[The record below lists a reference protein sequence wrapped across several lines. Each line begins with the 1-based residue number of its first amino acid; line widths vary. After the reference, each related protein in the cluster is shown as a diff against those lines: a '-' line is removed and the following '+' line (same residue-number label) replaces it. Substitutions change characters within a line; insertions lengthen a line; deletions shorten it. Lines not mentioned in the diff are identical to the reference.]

1 MTARAEA
8 PGMAGPAGAAPAEI
22 VGATPAGTAAPPPWL
37 HIVGIGEDGLAGLA
51 PATRA
56 VVEAA
61 EVIVG
66 GDRHHDLA
74 GAVTAER
81 IAWPSPFDAMIDT
94 IRALRGRRAVILVTG
109 DPLWF
114 SVGARIGRAIP
125 PGEIVY
131 HPQLSAFQLA
141 AARMGWSLADVETLT
156 VHGRPVEQ
164 MIAFIQP
171 DARLLILT
179 TGAETPARIAAFLAE
194 RGFGDSRMTVLASM
208 GGRDEARFDGTARDW
223 SHEVPAFNTL
233 AVDCVAAP
241 DAALQPRVP
250 GLSDDLFRHDGT
262 MTKQE
267 VRATTLARLMPMR
280 GALLWDVGCGCGS
293 VAVEWMRAARYA
305 RAIGIEPRADRRA
318 LAAANAL
325 ALGAPRLE
333 LVEGTAPAAL
343 EGLPAPDAIFVG
355 GGLSPETF
363 AAAMGALKP
372 LGRLV
377 VNAVTLE
384 SEAVLLDLH
393 KRHGGDLVKIQVHRA
408 APVGGL
414 TGWKPAM
421 PVTQWSLVKR

>member
-1 MTARAEA
+1 MS
-8 PGMAGPAGAAPAEI
+8 
-22 VGATPAGTAAPPPWL
+22 VDPWL
-37 HIVGIGEDGLAGLA
+37 HIVGIGEDGLDGLL

-66 GDRHHDLA
+66 AERHHDLA
-74 GAVTAER
+74 QGVGAER
-81 IAWPSPFDAMIDT
+81 IAWPSPFDALIDT
-94 IRALRGRRAVILVTG
+94 LNGLRGRRVVVLATG

-114 SVGARIGRAIP
+114 SVGARIGR
-125 PGEIVY
+125 EINPTEITY

-179 TGAETPARIAAFLAE
+179 TGSETPGQIAAFLTE
-194 RGFGDSRMTVLASM
+194 RGFGRSTMTVLAHM
-208 GGRDEARFDGTARDW
+208 GGESEARFDGLAEGWD
-223 SHEVPAFNTL
+223 HEVPAFNTL
-233 AVDCVAAP
+233 AVECIAAP
-241 DAALQPRVP
+241 DAALLPRVP

-267 VRATTLARLMPMR
+267 VRAATLAKLMPMR
-280 GALLWDVGCGCGS
+280 GALLWDIGTGCGS

-325 ALGAPRLE
+325 ALGAPKLA
-333 LVEGTAPAAL
+333 LVDGRVPAAL
-343 EGLPAPDAIFVG
+343 DGLPAPDAVFIG
-355 GGLSPETF
+355 GGLSRETF
-363 AAAMGALKP
+363 DAAWAALRP
-372 LGRLV
+372 LGRMV
-377 VNAVTLE
+377 CNAVTLE
-384 SEAVLLDLH
+384 SEAVLLALH
-393 KRHGGDLVKIQVHRA
+393 KELGGHLVKLSVNRA
-408 APVGGL
+408 EPVGGL
-414 TGWKPAM
+414 TGWRPLM
-421 PVTQWSLVKR
+421 PVIQWSLVKR

>member
-1 MTARAEA
+1 MS
-8 PGMAGPAGAAPAEI
+8 
-22 VGATPAGTAAPPPWL
+22 VDPWL
-37 HIVGIGEDGLAGLA
+37 HIVGIGEDGLNGLL

-66 GDRHHDLA
+66 AERHHDLA
-74 GAVTAER
+74 QGVGAER
-81 IAWPSPFDAMIDT
+81 IAWPSPFDALIDT
-94 IRALRGRRAVILVTG
+94 LNDLRGRRVVVLATG

-114 SVGARIGRAIP
+114 SVGARIGRELNAA
-125 PGEIVY
+125 EITY

-179 TGAETPARIAAFLAE
+179 TGSETPGQIAAFLTE
-194 RGFGDSRMTVLASM
+194 RGFGRSKMTVLAHM
-208 GGRDEARFDGTARDW
+208 GGESEARFDGLADSW
-223 SHEVPAFNTL
+223 DHDVPAFNTL
-233 AVDCVAAP
+233 AVECIAAP
-241 DAALQPRVP
+241 DAALLPRVP

-267 VRATTLARLMPMR
+267 VRAATLAKLMPMR
-280 GALLWDVGCGCGS
+280 GALLWDIGTGCGS

-325 ALGAPRLE
+325 ALGAPKLQ
-333 LVEGTAPAAL
+333 LVDGRVPEAL
-343 EGLPAPDAIFVG
+343 DGLAAPDAVFIG
-355 GGLSPETF
+355 GGLSRETF
-363 AAAMGALKP
+363 DAAWAALRP
-372 LGRLV
+372 LGRMV
-377 VNAVTLE
+377 CNAVTLE
-384 SEAVLLDLH
+384 SEAVLLALH
-393 KRHGGDLVKIQVHRA
+393 KELGGQLVKLSVNRA
-408 APVGGL
+408 EPVGGL
-414 TGWKPAM
+414 TGWRPLM